1 MSKIEE
7 PAVPQPIKLVHVLE
21 ATKNTRYVELHIHP
35 DEVATIRQVGLL
47 RQQQEGDRYILLV
60 SPLYDFEEVLAFLQS
75 LADVPIRQQEGGGQ
89 NV

>member
-21 ATKNTRYVELHIHP
+21 ATKGTRYVELHIHP
-35 DEVATIRQVGLL
+35 QAVITIRQLGSL
-47 RQQQEGDRYILLV
+47 RQQQEGDRYTLLV

-75 LADVPIRQQEGGGQ
+75 LADVPIRQEGGGQ